1 MKKVIIPCFAVLLA
15 ACSTDE
21 LPTGGGTESPPQGE
35 VLTSGTVN
43 FTNHTSLTIG
53 SAPAQ
58 SRAAFLAR
66 GAKFDFEGNEAC
78 TLDMIDVAENEQA
91 SKVEDTQYDSEG
103 QVADIKDISGEDVI
117 ICSGVESRIGV
128 LGFQYARN
136 LNKTVFVHGTF
147 SVNNVKSNGNG
158 RIVVYKGGV
167 LNYNMASLDGI
178 TIVCYEGGTVNF
190 LDEGITIGADS
201 KVYVYGDMNLGTGDL
216 NLGGK
221 LYVGGNLTCET
232 LTSTTDG
239 AQLHVIGNVDVNP
252 VYNGA
257 GNVEEGTGAVT
268 LENQVDVCVEGAMT
282 VYCLSA
288 SKGANVHADC
298 KLEATDALQSSIN
311 ITNGAVLCAA
321 YVKTELLHV
330 SGGMSGDMAYV
341 YISDGGVIDVD
352 KLNLGNSMLLAAH
365 ETDKALVS
373 AHTVT
378 IENRV
383 TWEQI
388 IDPTLYVNYE
398 ELWADADPVDQTK
411 HNISTI
417 NTDEVQCNPGFTVD
431 DGGDEPGPGPDDP
444 EEPTPGEGDNIV
456 LEVPTWVV
464 DDYTLRA
471 DDFAIRVNG
480 EYLENLVVEGNTAS
494 LGDIRIV
501 DDQLTLTVSGL
512 SEENILEGN
521 DYTYEVWLWVNNH
534 TLLNDGTGGYGPLFD
549 ALKYAEWVNPEND
562 PYADDPYGCDIT
574 SLLEDENVYSPAGYV
589 VRYNVYRGLSGHV
602 DSATGYG
609 DTPYIKV
616 SIHVQRDATAAED
629 TNVGVYPQLA
639 Q

>member
-21 LPTGGGTESPPQGE
+21 LPTGGGTVSPPQGE

-78 TLDMIDVAENEQA
+78 TLDIPAEPSQ
-91 SKVEDTQYDSEG
+91 
-103 QVADIKDISGEDVI
+103 DVI
-117 ICSGVESRIGV
+117 DEAGTPLTDYSVNLSTLGKSMAIGANGVCTVQKSLSTASSIYVLEGGKVVVNGTCSGGGSI
-128 LGFQYARN
+128 Y
-136 LNKTVFVHGTF
+136 VFAGGTLEYNAAELSDF
-147 SVNNVKSNGNG
+147 K
-158 RIVVYKGGV
+158 VY
-167 LNYNMASLDGI
+167 NY
-178 TIVCYEGGTVNF
+178 GGTV
-190 LDEGITIGADS
+190 TV
-201 KVYVYGDMNLGTGDL
+201 KGDL
-216 NLGGK
+216 AIAGNAEFYTENDLNMDGYALTVNGK

-282 VYCLSA
+282 VYSFSA

-431 DGGDEPGPGPDDP
+431 GGGDEPGPGPDDP

>member
-1 MKKVIIPCFAVLLA
+1 MIMKKVIIPCFAVLLA

-21 LPTGGGTESPPQGE
+21 LPTGGGSVSPPQGE

-78 TLDMIDVAENEQA
+78 TLDIPAEPAQ
-91 SKVEDTQYDSEG
+91 
-103 QVADIKDISGEDVI
+103 DVI
-117 ICSGVESRIGV
+117 DEAGTPHTDYSVNLSTLGKSMAIGANGVCTVQKSLSTASSIYVLEGGKVVVNGTCSGGGSI
-128 LGFQYARN
+128 Y
-136 LNKTVFVHGTF
+136 VFAGGTLEYNAAELSDF
-147 SVNNVKSNGNG
+147 K
-158 RIVVYKGGV
+158 VY
-167 LNYNMASLDGI
+167 NY
-178 TIVCYEGGTVNF
+178 GGTV
-190 LDEGITIGADS
+190 TV
-201 KVYVYGDMNLGTGDL
+201 KGDL
-216 NLGGK
+216 AIAGNAEFYTENDLNMDGYALTVNGK

-282 VYCLSA
+282 VYSFSA

>member
-1 MKKVIIPCFAVLLA
+1 MIMKKVIIPCFAVLLA

-21 LPTGGGTESPPQGE
+21 LPTGGGTVSPPQGE

-78 TLDMIDVAENEQA
+78 TLDIPAEPAQ
-91 SKVEDTQYDSEG
+91 
-103 QVADIKDISGEDVI
+103 DVI
-117 ICSGVESRIGV
+117 DEAGTPLTDYSVNLSTLGKSMAIGANGVCTVQKSLSTASSIYVLEGGKVVVNGTCSGGGSI
-128 LGFQYARN
+128 Y
-136 LNKTVFVHGTF
+136 VFAGGTLEYNAAELSDF
-147 SVNNVKSNGNG
+147 K
-158 RIVVYKGGV
+158 VY
-167 LNYNMASLDGI
+167 NY
-178 TIVCYEGGTVNF
+178 GGTV
-190 LDEGITIGADS
+190 TV
-201 KVYVYGDMNLGTGDL
+201 KGDL
-216 NLGGK
+216 AIAGNAEFYTENDLNMDGYALTVNGK

-282 VYCLSA
+282 VYSLSA

-330 SGGMSGDMAYV
+330 SGGMSGAMTYV